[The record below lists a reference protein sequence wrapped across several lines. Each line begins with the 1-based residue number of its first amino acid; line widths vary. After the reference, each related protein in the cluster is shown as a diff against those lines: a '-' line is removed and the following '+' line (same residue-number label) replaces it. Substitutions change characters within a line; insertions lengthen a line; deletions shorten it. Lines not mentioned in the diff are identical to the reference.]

1 MESEEKLI
9 TASRKWLLASL
20 TGYLIAAF
28 LVSISD
34 LWSVI
39 PAYQVDAPLF
49 ALKGA
54 RRTAD
59 ILLVTACMTLW
70 IGLLLWVDNF
80 RAKSVTTLIYGILS
94 SWFLIT
100 LVDWWLNRAEPYF
113 NPLYWLLALWMGLN
127 FWGLMRSHR

>member
-1 MESEEKLI
+1 MEPEEKLI
-9 TASRKWLLASL
+9 TASRKLLLASL

-39 PAYQVDAPLF
+39 PAYKVDAPLF

-70 IGLLLWVDNF
+70 TGLLLLVDNF
-80 RAKSVTTLIYGILS
+80 RAKSVTTLIYGILG

-100 LVDWWLNRAEPYF
+100 LVDWSLNRAEPYF
-113 NPLYWLLALWMGLN
+113 NPLYWLLVFWMGLN
-127 FWGLMRSHR
+127 LLGLMRYQR